1 MTDKDKNIEKKKT
14 EVKLDTSKTSQKPS
28 TKKQDSNTK
37 TLELKPVP
45 KDSSYGTGKRKSAI
59 AKVWIFKGSG
69 EYVVN
74 KKALTE
80 YLPSYRFIKS
90 SLKPLELLGLEKNYD
105 VRVSAIG
112 GGLSAQADAI
122 SLGIARALVDLD
134 ENFRDKLK
142 YDLLL
147 RRDARIKERKKYGRK
162 RARKSF
168 TYRKR

>member
-1 MTDKDKNIEKKKT
+1 TAI
-14 EVKLDTSKTSQKPS
+14 
-28 TKKQDSNTK
+28 
-37 TLELKPVP
+37 P

-69 EYVVN
+69 QYIVN
-74 KKALTE
+74 KKPLDE

-90 SLKPLELLGLEKNYD
+90 SLKPLALLGLDKNYD
-105 VRVSAIG
+105 VRVSAMG

-122 SLGIARALVDLD
+122 SLGVARALVDLD

-142 YDLLL
+142 TELLL